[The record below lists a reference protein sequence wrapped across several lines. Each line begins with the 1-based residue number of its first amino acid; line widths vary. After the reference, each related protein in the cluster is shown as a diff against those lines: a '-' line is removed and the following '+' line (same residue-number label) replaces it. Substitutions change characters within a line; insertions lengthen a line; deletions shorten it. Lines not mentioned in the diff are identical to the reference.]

1 MLEDDKILLIVN
13 PNSRKGKGRKRAGEI
28 HDVFESHS
36 IDIDVA
42 YTEGPGHAE
51 TLAYE
56 GAENGYT
63 TIISAGGDGSMNE
76 VLNGIMRSSRRDEVK
91 LGIIPLGRGNDYAF
105 SLGLPCDVREAT
117 EVIINGFTR
126 RVDCGETKDR
136 KAGKTYYYLNGNGF
150 GFEPMVNHR
159 AMQYRHLNGM
169 PSYVVA
175 FMGIMMKP
183 PRPYD
188 VTITTELETVK
199 VQSQQISICLGRRM
213 GSAFMLAPTAVIDD
227 GYFDLMYTKHPLTR
241 FSLLG
246 CVLQFLRGVHVDN
259 HRTFH
264 CARVKHVEIESE
276 RSEMTSHIDGEMIAV
291 HNGMSY
297 AVDILEKAVEI
308 YVPYTK

>member
-1 MLEDDKILLIVN
+1 MLEDEKILLIIN
-13 PNSRKGKGRKRAGEI
+13 PNSRKGKGRERALEI
-28 HDVFESHS
+28 REVFESHS

-56 GAENGYT
+56 GSENGYT

-76 VLNGIMRSSRRDEVK
+76 VLNGIMKSSRRNEVK

-105 SLGLPCDVREAT
+105 SLGLPTDVKEAT
-117 EVIINGFTR
+117 NLIIDGNTR
-126 RVDCGETKDR
+126 HVDCGETKDR
-136 KAGKTYYYLNGNGF
+136 VSGRTYYYLNGNGF

-169 PSYVVA
+169 PSYIVA

-183 PRPYD
+183 PKPYD

-199 VQSQQISICLGRRM
+199 VQTQQISVCLGRRM
-213 GSAFMLAPTAVIDD
+213 GSAFMLAPSAVIDD
-227 GYFDLMYTKHPLTR
+227 GYFDLMYTRHPLTR
-241 FSLLG
+241 FSLLK
-246 CVLQFLRGVHVDN
+246 CVFQFLRGVHVNN

-264 CARVKHVEIESE
+264 LASVKHVEIESE
-276 RSEMTSHIDGEMIAV
+276 RAEMTSHIDGEMIAV
-291 HNGMSY
+291 ENGMSY
-297 AVDILEKAVEI
+297 VIDILEKAVEV
-308 YVPYTK
+308 YAPNTK